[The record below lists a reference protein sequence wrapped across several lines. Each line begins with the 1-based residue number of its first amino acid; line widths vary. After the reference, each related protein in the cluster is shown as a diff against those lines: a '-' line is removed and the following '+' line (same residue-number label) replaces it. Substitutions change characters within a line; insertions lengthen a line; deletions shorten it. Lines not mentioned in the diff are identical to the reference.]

1 MKINIKG
8 EQPWQVPSS
17 HSCGISPSEEGY
29 TLQYSVDGENYTS
42 YSDAVPANETCLVIN
57 FPKYT
62 FFRCSGNNSDLII
75 SY

>member
-1 MKINIKG
+1 MKINVKG
-8 EQPWQVPSS
+8 EQPFQIPSA
-17 HSCGISPSEEGY
+17 HSCGISPSSEGY

-42 YSDAVPANETCLVIN
+42 YSEAVPANENCLVIN

-62 FFRCSGNNSDLII
+62 FFKCSGNNSDLIV